1 MPEKVTKKRKTKVEN
16 EEKKE
21 TYSKR
26 LRKRMMKTKEE
37 DALEDTPFHGSNQ
50 GDGDNDKK
58 DPIDQLLDT
67 NTINDRIGSHGDI
80 ETIDKAQPQFKYE
93 PKLHGFTPLAYRSQ
107 NLVHF
112 LQQYTYGQK
121 RTVKLKQSLT
131 STVVNMI
138 SDLQL
143 CRNASPF
150 DRRVTAMEW
159 HPTNPNILAVGSKGG
174 DIMLWDTANVNND
187 KMIQGIGAG
196 GIMNAIKFWPSDNNF
211 ILSAAVDG
219 TVRLNDVDGR
229 NSRVLAD
236 TMNPHDFWYCS
247 VDVNDK
253 RKIVVAGD
261 NVGNTQLMTYEGK
274 QIFNCRL
281 HKQKVTNAEFS
292 PREEWLLCTSSTDQ
306 TVQFWDVRMMK
317 DRKSS
322 LYILKHEKGINSAY
336 FSGTDGCR
344 LLTTDQGNQV
354 RVYMAPDWVLERK
367 ISHPHRFFQH
377 ITPIKATWHPLQD
390 LAVIGRYP
398 DPKFPGYH
406 AGELRSI
413 DILDVE
419 TGDLVTSLS
428 DPSSSG
434 LVCVNKFNRRG
445 DTLASGMGLHILLW
459 TRKEEVAERQKSLLP
474 AMKSYL
480 DNSSHSNQSSRRPRQ
495 PKSKETKPKEKT
507 NTKTDKEKLKLK
519 MKNSKK

>member
-1 MPEKVTKKRKTKVEN
+1 MPEKVSKKRKTKVEN

-26 LRKRMMKTKEE
+26 LRKKMIKTKEE
-37 DALEDTPFHGSNQ
+37 ETLEDTRLHGSNH
-50 GDGDNDKK
+50 GNGDNDKI
-58 DPIDQLLDT
+58 DPIDQPLDT

-80 ETIDKAQPQFKYE
+80 ETVDKALLQFKCE
-93 PKLHGFTPLAYRSQ
+93 PKLHGYTPLAYRSQ

-112 LQQYTYGQK
+112 LQQYTSGQK

-150 DRRVTAMEW
+150 DRRVTTMEW

-196 GIMNAIKFWPSDNNF
+196 GNIQAIKFWPNDSNK
-211 ILSAAVDG
+211 ILASA
-219 TVRLNDVDGR
+219 LDGR
-229 NSRVLAD
+229 VTLHDVEGRQSNVLAD
-236 TMNPHDFWYCS
+236 SYNFYDFWYCS

-253 RKIVVAGD
+253 RKMVVAGD

-281 HKQKVTNAEFS
+281 HKQKVTHAEFS

-322 LYILKHEKGINSAY
+322 LYSLKHDKGINSGKTLY
-336 FSGTDGCR
+336 IETGKRTK
-344 LLTTDQGNQV
+344 GNQV
-354 RVYMAPDWVLERK
+354 RVYRAPDWVLERK

-445 DTLASGMGLHILLW
+445 DTLASGMGVHILLW

-474 AMKSYL
+474 AMQSYL

-519 MKNSKK
+519 IKNSKK

>member
-1 MPEKVTKKRKTKVEN
+1 MPEKVSKKRKTKVEN

-37 DALEDTPFHGSNQ
+37 DTLEDTPFHGSNH
-50 GDGDNDKK
+50 GNGDNDKI
-58 DPIDQLLDT
+58 DPIDQPLD
-67 NTINDRIGSHGDI
+67 INDRIGSHGDK
-80 ETIDKAQPQFKYE
+80 ETVDKALPQFKCE
-93 PKLHGFTPLAYRSQ
+93 PKLHGYTPLAYRSQ

-112 LQQYTYGQK
+112 LQQYTSGQK
-121 RTVKLKQSLT
+121 RTVKLKQSLS

-150 DRRVTAMEW
+150 DRRVTTMEW

-196 GIMNAIKFWPSDNNF
+196 GNIQAIKFWPNDSNK
-211 ILSAAVDG
+211 ILASA
-219 TVRLNDVDGR
+219 LDGR
-229 NSRVLAD
+229 VTLHDVEGRQSNVLAD
-236 TMNPHDFWYCS
+236 SYNFYDFWYCS

-253 RKIVVAGD
+253 RKMVVAGD

-281 HKQKVTNAEFS
+281 HKQKVTHAEFS

-322 LYILKHEKGINSAY
+322 LYILKHDKGINCAY

-354 RVYMAPDWVLERK
+354 RVYRAPDWVLERK

-398 DPKFPGYH
+398 DPKFPGYR

-419 TGDLVTSLS
+419 TGDLVTS
-428 DPSSSG
+428 
-434 LVCVNKFNRRG
+434 VNKFNRRG
-445 DTLASGMGLHILLW
+445 DTLASGMGVHILLW
-459 TRKEEVAERQKSLLP
+459 TRKEEVAEGRSL
-474 AMKSYL
+474 SC
-480 DNSSHSNQSSRRPRQ
+480 Q
-495 PKSKETKPKEKT
+495 P
-507 NTKTDKEKLKLK
+507 
-519 MKNSKK
+519 